1 MKVEYNYLP
10 FEFKSNNKIF
20 IEWKKL
26 IKSTDFTLGKYVK
39 KFEDSFKKFVKA
51 KYCISTNNGT
61 DALILALKALGVQR
75 GDEIITVCN
84 SFYAT
89 AGAIVACGAKPVF
102 IDCDDRYQ
110 IDYTKIEKKITSKTK
125 VIIPVHWGGASP
137 EMNEILKIASKHKLK
152 IVEDACM
159 GIGAKIL
166 KKSPGTFGDIGAYS
180 MHPLKSLNVM
190 GDGGMVTTN
199 NKKIYDWLIKF
210 RNHGMINR
218 DEIEIWGENIRIQ
231 PLQAIVACE
240 NLKKLKKVIKIR
252 NNNAKFLDNN
262 LKKLYPN
269 VIIPKRKK
277 NYIETF
283 ALYMCLFDKRDKLI
297 EYLTKKKI
305 EAKIHYPIPLHL
317 QKPSLKMGYKKG
329 DFPIAEKQAN
339 KLITLPVHQFLKK
352 NQLNYIVKSINNF
365 YKNN

>member
-20 IEWKKL
+20 KEWKKL

-39 KFEDSFKKFVKA
+39 KFEDAFKKFVNA
-51 KYCISTNNGT
+51 KYCVATNNGT
-61 DALILALKALGVQR
+61 DALILSLKALGIKK

-89 AGAIVACGAKPVF
+89 AGAIVACGAKPIFV
-102 IDCDDRYQ
+102 DCDDRYQ
-110 IDYTKIEKKITSKTK
+110 IDHNQIEKKISSKTK

-137 EMNEILKIASKHKLK
+137 EMNKILKIANKYKIK

-159 GIGAKIL
+159 GIGARIF

-199 NKKIYDWLIKF
+199 NKRIYNWLIKF

-218 DEIEIWGENIRIQ
+218 DNIDIWGVNIRIQ
-231 PLQAIVACE
+231 PLQAIVAYE

-252 NNNAKFLDNN
+252 NKNAKFLDDN
-262 LKKLYPN
+262 LKSLYPN
-269 VIIPKRKK
+269 VIIPKRNK
-277 NYIETF
+277 NYTETF
-283 ALYMCLFDKRDKLI
+283 ALYMCLFNKRDELI
-297 EYLTKKKI
+297 KYLKKKKI

-329 DFPIAEKQAN
+329 DFPNAEKQAK
-339 KLITLPVHQFLKK
+339 KLITLPVHQFLKR
-352 NQLNYIVKSINNF
+352 NQLNYIVKSIKSF
-365 YKNN
+365 YKK